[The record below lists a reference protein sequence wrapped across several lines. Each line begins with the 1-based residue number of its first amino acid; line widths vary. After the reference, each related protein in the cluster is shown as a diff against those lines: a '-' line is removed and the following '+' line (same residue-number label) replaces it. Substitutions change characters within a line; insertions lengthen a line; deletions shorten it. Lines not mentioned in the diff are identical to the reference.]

1 MKKDTV
7 TKLKFKRLQ
16 RRLKL
21 SLWQTIGVLEAIWHC
36 TLMNAPDGDIGKLS
50 NEEIAA
56 AIEWDDDSETLILTL
71 VECGWLDLDEAHRLV
86 VHDWSDHAPNYL
98 KGSYERFGKSFAG
111 KNAKHDAKHNA
122 KDDAKDHAKHDA
134 KQPLTRARAAQ
145 PSLAQSSLVK
155 HSASAE
161 SCEAASPP
169 SQAPP
174 VASPGVADYGDT
186 TEASDLPR
194 SGEPSRSDNA
204 DFPNFPTVS
213 GKRSTDRTWELT
225 ETLVAEL
232 CEAFPAVDVRA
243 EARKAHLWLRT
254 NPARRKTA
262 SGMPDF
268 LRRWIER
275 EQNRGGARAS
285 TVSPNTPKFIPI
297 PKGAT

>member
-36 TLMNAPDGDIGKLS
+36 TLMNAPDGDIGRLS

-86 VHDWSDHAPNYL
+86 VHDWSDHCPTYL

-111 KNAKHDAKHNA
+111 QNAKHDAKHYA
-122 KDDAKDHAKHDA
+122 KDSAKDHAKHDA

-174 VASPGVADYGDT
+174 LASPGVADDGDT
-186 TEASDLPR
+186 TEASDSPR

-204 DFPNFPTVS
+204 DFPTFPTVA

-232 CEAFPAVDVRA
+232 REAFPAVDVRA